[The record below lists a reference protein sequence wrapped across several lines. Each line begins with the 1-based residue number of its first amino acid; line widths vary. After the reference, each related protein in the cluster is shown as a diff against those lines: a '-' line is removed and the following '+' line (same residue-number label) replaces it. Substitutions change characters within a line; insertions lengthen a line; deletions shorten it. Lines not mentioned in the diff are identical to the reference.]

1 MLDITIFQNCPV
13 LTFSAKK
20 LLQFDDLKEK
30 KNNFQVLISLE
41 FCKVFYG
48 VYCLYNRVIFYGI
61 IRYKLVSS
69 PPKCLMYS
77 GKTACSLFNLIQPIA
92 VVRHLNGHHPCFRD
106 TPSCIL
112 VHQGFF
118 SGMCRHDIAL
128 KNQSFSTKSLNFK
141 SLF

>member
-1 MLDITIFQNCPV
+1 MMLDITTFQNCPV
-13 LTFSAKK
+13 LTFGAKK
-20 LLQFDDLKEK
+20 LLQFDDFL

-77 GKTACSLFNLIQPIA
+77 GKTACSIFNLIQPIA
-92 VVRHLNGHHPCFRD
+92 APVVRHLNGHHPGFRD

-118 SGMCRHDIAL
+118 SGMCTAL
-128 KNQSFSTKSLNFK
+128 KNQSFSTQIISL
-141 SLF
+141 

>member
-1 MLDITIFQNCPV
+1 MMLDITIFQNCPV
-13 LTFSAKK
+13 LTFGAKK
-20 LLQFDDLKEK
+20 LLQFDDFL

-92 VVRHLNGHHPCFRD
+92 VVRHLNGHHPGFRD

-118 SGMCRHDIAL
+118 SGMCTAL
-128 KNQSFSTKSLNFK
+128 KNQSFSTKIISL
-141 SLF
+141 